1 MKNVFLIIIFLLLCF
16 ICYYS
21 LRVEPHK
28 LIIKNEILYLPH
40 WNKGLDGLRI
50 AVISDLHVG
59 SSKVSLTRLQS
70 IVKLVNSQNP
80 DIIILLGD
88 LDAMAIAKSKIS
100 QDEISK
106 ILSGLKA
113 PDGVISVMGNHDYE
127 PEGIV
132 KNIFCKSGI
141 TLLENDSK
149 YIKYKGHPVRI
160 VGFKD
165 LWHHHLEP
173 ESIFGSN
180 NSVKPII
187 VLSHNPDVF
196 PEVPD
201 FVSLTLSGHTH
212 GGEVYIPLLGAPM
225 VPSKFAQRY
234 RKGYIVENNKH
245 LFVSSGVATLS
256 GFRLFN
262 SPEIVILTLNS
273 QTPKTALLNTKPHK
287 GFHRNYIPY
296 FNKLLEYLRK
306 YQN

>member
-1 MKNVFLIIIFLLLCF
+1 MKKIFFIIIFLVLCF

-21 LRVEPHK
+21 VRVEPNK
-28 LIIKNEILYLPH
+28 LIVKNETLYLPH

-59 SSKVSLTRLQS
+59 SPKVSLIRLQS

-80 DIIILLGD
+80 DIIFLLGD
-88 LDAMAIAKSKIS
+88 LDAMAIAESKIS

-113 PDGVISVMGNHDYE
+113 PYGVISVMGNHDYE

-132 KNIFCKSGI
+132 KNIFCKSKI
-141 TLLENDSK
+141 TLLENHSK
-149 YIKYKGHPVRI
+149 YIKYKGHTVRI

-165 LWHHHLEP
+165 LWHHYLEP
-173 ESIFGSN
+173 ESIIGSN
-180 NSVKPII
+180 DSVKPII

-196 PEVPD
+196 PDVPD

-212 GGEVYIPLLGAPM
+212 GGEVYLPMLGAPM

-234 RKGYIVENNKH
+234 RKGYVVENNKH
-245 LFVSSGVATLS
+245 LFVSSGVGTLS
-256 GFRLFN
+256 PFRLFN
-262 SPEIVILTLNS
+262 PPEVVILTLNS
-273 QTPKTALLNTKPHK
+273 QTPKNVLLNTKPHK
-287 GFHRNYIPY
+287 GFHRNYIPC

-306 YQN
+306 YNN